1 MENILLVVHLI
12 LALCLIGVVLLQR
25 SEGGGLGIGGGGGGA
40 VSSRGI
46 TTAMGKLTWI
56 FAVLFICTSLGL
68 TIIAAQNSASSSV
81 LDRITDTQRG
91 DPEPTTPSLPL
102 GEDLLPPTAGDA
114 PLVPRAE

>member
-1 MENILLVVHLI
+1 MENIVLVVHLI
-12 LALCLIGVVLLQR
+12 LALCLIGLVLLQR
-25 SEGGGLGIGGGGGGA
+25 SEGGGLGIGGGGGA
-40 VSSRGI
+40 VSSRGV
-46 TTAMGKLTWI
+46 TSAMGKLTWV

-81 LDRITDTQRG
+81 LDRITDTQVTE
-91 DPEPTTPSLPL
+91 PEQESTLPL